1 VIFFYILIYD
11 MNRSQKLLVAY
22 ADTVLT
28 REVKVSSRAAYGR
41 RLALLY
47 KLGDWCK
54 GKVTVEGCEA
64 WVEWLQKNYTGAT
77 VKQTLALARGFWVY
91 CLELGCVKGKNPF
104 LTVSVQNTNNLPPP
118 PTPAHY
124 VNTKVVLNVI
134 V

>member
-1 VIFFYILIYD
+1 

-54 GKVTVEGCEA
+54 GKVTVEGCES
-64 WVEWLQKNYTGAT
+64 WVEWLQKNYPGAT

-91 CLELGCVKGKNPF
+91 CLESGCVKGKNPF
-104 LTVSVQNTNNLPPP
+104 YMVDNQLAISDPPP
-118 PTPAHY
+118 SF
-124 VNTKVVLNVI
+124 NIL
-134 V
+134 